1 MSEARGSRRIRH
13 RGPRRATGGTT
24 VSQGEPQRLAGFPT
38 RETGAGSSGA
48 GSSGATG
55 SARTPGETRDESE
68 DARGRWLREQRPP
81 HWG

>member
-1 MSEARGSRRIRH
+1 MSDPRGPRRIRH

-24 VSQGEPQRLAGFPT
+24 VSQGEPQRLAGFSARQT
-38 RETGAGSSGA
+38 EAGSSRGT
-48 GSSGATG
+48 GVSGENREG
-55 SARTPGETRDESE
+55 SE

>member
-13 RGPRRATGGTT
+13 RGPRRATGGTA

-38 RETGAGSSGA
+38 RQTGPGSTREAGE
-48 GSSGATG
+48 
-55 SARTPGETRDESE
+55 AREGSE
-68 DARGRWLREQRPP
+68 DSRGRWLREQRPP